1 MSPAEL
7 AALHAGAFDTPWG
20 EAEFAA
26 LLGQAG
32 VFAASEPG
40 GFILIRQVAD
50 EAEILTLAVEP
61 ASRRQGI
68 GRRVI
73 SAAAQAAARHGA
85 ARLFLEVAVDNKA
98 AIALYEGCGFGRLGV
113 RRGYYARRGGAVDAL
128 VLELD
133 LQAFG

>member
-7 AALHAGAFDTPWG
+7 AALHAGAFDTPWS

-40 GFILIRQVAD
+40 GIILIRQVAD

-61 ASRRQGI
+61 ASRRRGV
-68 GRRVI
+68 GRRLI
-73 SAAAQAAARHGA
+73 SAAAQAAAQRGA
-85 ARLFLEVAVDNKA
+85 VRLFLEVAVDNMA

-128 VLELD
+128 VLGLD
-133 LQAFG
+133 L